1 MTVEQR
7 EEQILQ
13 AMMLGR
19 VFPLWGVVADRNGEL
34 RCECGNGCGKDAGK
48 HPRLKRK
55 LAAQATD
62 DPSQVRKWLARYP
75 EANFGVYTGER
86 CIVVDA
92 DVRLREPNGLQS
104 LEYLEIDNGERLP
117 STVIVLSGRTN
128 GSCHLYFRT
137 PPNFTVKSL
146 GKFLPGVDLKAH
158 NQYVVAPGSRHIT
171 GGFYHFAE
179 ECSPQ
184 EQPLAYVPEFL
195 LEEIGKTRNRAIVA
209 GVRSARETS
218 TNQQRRD
225 LPEPEVLR
233 SDAVVLGA
241 LRHDAVAGP
250 LYRGD
255 LRFPHDLSRNDI
267 ALADKLTFYSCH
279 NFGQALRLFLSS
291 GLYRAKFDR
300 AVNKDWTYAA
310 WTLRKAFLNNT
321 NNWIP
326 KPRKSRATGAKKG
339 RKPSESTIAV
349 LNVHNQHPKWN
360 AVRIASAAAKPPGT
374 VRRILHGLRRGR
386 YSGLERYTMGNTNTQ
401 IQRELKNPGE

>member
-13 AMMLGR
+13 ALALGR
-19 VFPLWGVVADRNGEL
+19 MFPLWGVVADQNGKL
-34 RCECGNGCGKDAGK
+34 HCECGNTCGKDAGK

-62 DPSQVRKWLARYP
+62 DPAQVRKWLARYP
-75 EANFGVYTGER
+75 NANFGVYTGER

-92 DVRLREPNGLQS
+92 DVRPGEPSGLQS
-104 LEYLEIDNGERLP
+104 LEYVEIDNRERIP
-117 STVIVLSGRTN
+117 YTVTVLSGRNN

-137 PPNFTVKSL
+137 PPNFTVKSR

-171 GGFYHFAE
+171 GGFYRFSE
-179 ECSPQ
+179 ECSPE
-184 EQPLAYVPEFL
+184 EQDVADIPAFL
-195 LEEIGKTRNRAIVA
+195 LDEILRTRGHVSVSRVDAADRISKELA
-209 GVRSARETS
+209 E
-218 TNQQRRD
+218 RD
-225 LPEPEVLR
+225 LPEPGILR

-250 LYRGD
+250 LYRGK

-267 ALADKLTFYSCH
+267 ALADKICFYSCH
-279 NFGQALRLFLSS
+279 NFAQALRLFLAS

-300 AVNKDWTYAA
+300 PANKDWTYAA
-310 WTLRKAFLNNT
+310 WTLRKAFLNNP

-339 RKPSESTIAV
+339 RKPSEATIAV
-349 LNVHNQHPKWN
+349 VNVHHQHPTWK
-360 AVRIASAAAKPPGT
+360 AARIASVLAKPPGT

-386 YSGLERYTMGNTNTQ
+386 YSDRDRYTTENTNTQ
-401 IQRELKNPGE
+401 I